1 LQLLHKVLDTKSS
14 TLVTEDSGWLKLGK
28 ISGVFGVKGWLKIYA
43 NTDKKEDILSYKP
56 WYVERNKV
64 RQPVKIKAGKPHGK
78 TIIVLFEGIDDRNEA
93 ERWVGC
99 DIYMSSDQLPTLKKN
114 EYYWSDLIGLN
125 VVSLNGDD
133 YGTIDHMLETG
144 ANDVI
149 VVKGERERLIPFV
162 LEQVVKSVDLNDG
175 KMLVDWDADF

>member
-1 LQLLHKVLDTKSS
+1 VLDTKSS
-14 TLVTEDSGWLKLGK
+14 TLVTEDSDWLKLGK

-162 LEQVVKSVDLNDG
+162 LEQVVKSVDLDDG

>member
-1 LQLLHKVLDTKSS
+1 VLDTKSS
-14 TLVTEDSGWLKLGK
+14 TLVTEDSDWLKLGK

>member
-1 LQLLHKVLDTKSS
+1 VTDAS
-14 TLVTEDSGWLKLGK
+14 TSKPVPEDAGWLKLGK

-56 WYVERNKV
+56 WYVERNNV
-64 RQPVKIKAGKPHGK
+64 RQAVKIKAGKPHGK
-78 TIIVLFEGIDDRNEA
+78 TVIAQFEGVDDRNEA

-99 DIYMSSDQLPTLKKN
+99 DIYMAPDQLPTLKKG
-114 EYYWSDLIGLN
+114 EFYWSDLIGLT
-125 VVSLNGDD
+125 VTSVSGDKF
-133 YGTIDHMLETG
+133 GVINHMLETG

-162 LEQVVKSVDLNDG
+162 MDQVVKSVDLVERQ
-175 KMLVDWDADF
+175 MVVDWDADF

>member
-1 LQLLHKVLDTKSS
+1 MLDTKSS